1 MWRCGVLCAAGVV
14 SAGLWV
20 SSPAQAELVV
30 TISKADQRMSVAV
43 NGSEMYRWPVS
54 TGRGRYATPSG
65 QWRPVRFERSWYS
78 RKYDNA
84 PMPFSI
90 FFYRGYAVHG
100 TTEVR
105 HLGRAAS
112 HGCVRLH
119 PDNAATL
126 FSLARAQ
133 GIRGTRIVVT
143 GLRLNGSPTP
153 AIEPRQ
159 HRHRYRDRGPS
170 PAVQYRTVPYDRH
183 AGFDA
188 FGKVAAKDT
197 DSKTTDAATV
207 ETVSATAVTPL
218 PPVKVAAVDA
228 VVPHKAAPEKAA
240 IAAPVARLHVEP
252 SVVRAAN
259 VVARGDRAP
268 AEALRPGTHV
278 VTMKVDSQAELR
290 AIYRK
295 YGFTW

>member
-14 SAGLWV
+14 SASLWAP
-20 SSPAQAELVV
+20 SPAGAELVV

-133 GIRGTRIVVT
+133 GHKGTRIVVT
-143 GLRLNGSPTP
+143 SLRLNGSPTP
-153 AIEPRQ
+153 AEPRQ
-159 HRHRYRDRGPS
+159 YRHRHRDRSPS
-170 PAVQYRTVPYDRH
+170 VENREQPRDRH

-188 FGKVAAKDT
+188 FGKAASND
-197 DSKTTDAATV
+197 DSKTPIV
-207 ETVSATAVTPL
+207 ETVSAKAVMPL
-218 PPVKVAAVDA
+218 PPVKVAAVEEA
-228 VVPHKAAPEKAA
+228 APHKTAPKSEVAAP
-240 IAAPVARLHVEP
+240 IAKLSVEH

-259 VVARGDRAP
+259 VVARGDRLP
-268 AEALRPGTHV
+268 QEALRPGTHV
-278 VTMKVDSQAELR
+278 VTMKVGSQAELR

>member
-1 MWRCGVLCAAGVV
+1 MWRCGVLCMAGVV
-14 SAGLWV
+14 SAGLSV
-20 SSPAQAELVV
+20 SSPARAELVV

-43 NGSEMYRWPVS
+43 DGSEMYRWPVS

-143 GLRLNGSPTP
+143 SLRLNGSPTP

-159 HRHRYRDRGPS
+159 HRHRYRDRDRSPS
-170 PAVQYRTVPYDRH
+170 VQDRTVPYDRH

-188 FGKVAAKDT
+188 FGKAAAKD
-197 DSKTTDAATV
+197 DGKTPAATTV
-207 ETVSATAVTPL
+207 ETVSAKAVTPL
-218 PPVKVAAVDA
+218 PPVKVAAVDETA
-228 VVPHKAAPEKAA
+228 PHKAMPDKAA
-240 IAAPVARLHVEP
+240 VAAPVAKLHVEP
-252 SVVRAAN
+252 TVARAANSVVR
-259 VVARGDRAP
+259 GDRLP

-278 VTMKVDSQAELR
+278 VTMKVGSQAELR

>member
-1 MWRCGVLCAAGVV
+1 MWRCGVLCMAGVV
-14 SAGLWV
+14 SAGLSV
-20 SSPAQAELVV
+20 SSPARAELVV

-43 NGSEMYRWPVS
+43 DGSEMYRWPVS

-112 HGCVRLH
+112 AWLRE
-119 PDNAATL
+119 AA
-126 FSLARAQ
+126 SRQRGDAVLAGAGAGHSGYPHRRHQPAAE
-133 GIRGTRIVVT
+133 RI
-143 GLRLNGSPTP
+143 
-153 AIEPRQ
+153 ADA
-159 HRHRYRDRGPS
+159 RDRATAASS
-170 PAVQYRTVPYDRH
+170 PLSRPRPFAERAGSHGAHDRH

-188 FGKVAAKDT
+188 FGKAAAKD
-197 DSKTTDAATV
+197 DGKTPAATTV
-207 ETVSATAVTPL
+207 ETVSAKAVTPL
-218 PPVKVAAVDA
+218 PPVKVAAVDETA
-228 VVPHKAAPEKAA
+228 PHKAMPDKAA
-240 IAAPVARLHVEP
+240 VAAPVAKLHVEP
-252 SVVRAAN
+252 TVARAANSVVR
-259 VVARGDRAP
+259 GDRLP

-278 VTMKVDSQAELR
+278 VTMKVGSQAELR
-290 AIYRK
+290 DLS
-295 YGFTW
+295 